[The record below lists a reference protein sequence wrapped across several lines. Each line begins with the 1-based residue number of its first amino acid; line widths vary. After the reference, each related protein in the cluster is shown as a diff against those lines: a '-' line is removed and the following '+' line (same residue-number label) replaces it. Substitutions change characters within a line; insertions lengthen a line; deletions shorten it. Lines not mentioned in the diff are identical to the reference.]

1 MLQCRLSRLRFSF
14 RRKPSPSAATAVHRR
29 FPSDFV
35 PADVWLTKRS
45 VLKMR
50 PAAHSEP
57 QFITN
62 RPRKLSDEDL
72 HGIQDRL
79 AEVINF
85 GKAFTGQGGQA
96 CKRAGAAKQGEAD
109 VQEGRTGRPAAPRA

>member
-1 MLQCRLSRLRFSF
+1 MKALSSGNLLSFHPEHVTICPRLASASVAI
-14 RRKPSPSAATAVHRR
+14 SSAAASRDTTRIALQL
-29 FPSDFV
+29 P
-35 PADVWLTKRS
+35 
-45 VLKMR
+45 
-50 PAAHSEP
+50 P
-57 QFITN
+57 QS
-62 RPRKLSDEDL
+62 RPRGLIRFKLLSTL
-72 HGIQDRL
+72 QGIQDRL

>member
-1 MLQCRLSRLRFSF
+1 M
-14 RRKPSPSAATAVHRR
+14 KPPMTSGRIKDLKKISDPWPNPATVKNGVQVPSA
-29 FPSDFV
+29 
-35 PADVWLTKRS
+35 
-45 VLKMR
+45 
-50 PAAHSEP
+50 
-57 QFITN
+57 
-62 RPRKLSDEDL
+62 LS
-72 HGIQDRL
+72 IQDKFRL